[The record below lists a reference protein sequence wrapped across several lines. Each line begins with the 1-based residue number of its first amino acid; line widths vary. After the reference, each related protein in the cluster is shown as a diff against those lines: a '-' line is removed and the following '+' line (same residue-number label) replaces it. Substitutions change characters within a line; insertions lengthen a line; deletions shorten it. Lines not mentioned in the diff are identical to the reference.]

1 MSATPAIARKAG
13 LLQGITLLLPITM
26 AVVGVSVFTA
36 TAAIMTAN
44 FAAAPHGDYLAGFI
58 RRCQDSG

>member
-13 LLQGITLLLPITM
+13 LLQGIALLLPITM

-36 TAAIMTAN
+36 TVADALIITLRPVAAQI
-44 FAAAPHGDYLAGFI
+44 PI
-58 RRCQDSG
+58 QDP